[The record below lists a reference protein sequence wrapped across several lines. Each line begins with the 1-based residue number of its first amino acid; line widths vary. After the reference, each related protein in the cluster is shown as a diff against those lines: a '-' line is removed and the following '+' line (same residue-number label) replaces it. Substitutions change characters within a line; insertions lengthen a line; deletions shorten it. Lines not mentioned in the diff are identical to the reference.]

1 MKGENKMKN
10 IYIKRVV
17 LIILII
23 INCIVIFSF
32 SAQEADKSSSTSSK
46 VVDIVMKNVYSKKK
60 KPKEKEE
67 VFREKLTTFVRKSA
81 HFLIY
86 LCLGILTFLYT
97 GTYQLNFKNRF
108 LYTIMF
114 CMLYACSDEIHQ
126 RFVEGRSGEIRDV
139 CIDTCGAACGTIIV
153 TVISKIV
160 KLIKKK

>member
-1 MKGENKMKN
+1 MKGENIMKKL
-10 IYIKRVV
+10 YIKRVF
-17 LIILII
+17 LIILVI

-32 SAQEADKSSSTSSK
+32 SSQEADKSSSTSSK
-46 VVDIVMKNVYSKKK
+46 VVDVVMKNVYSKKK
-60 KPKEKEE
+60 KPKVKED

-108 LYTIMF
+108 LYTIIF

-126 RFVEGRSGEIRDV
+126 KFVEGRSGEIRDV
-139 CIDTCGAACGTIIV
+139 CIDTSGAACGILVISL
-153 TVISKIV
+153 ISKIA